1 MPELQAAALQSDVS
15 LYPAAILAI
24 AGERVL
30 PGGKLY
36 PDLMGAAG
44 VQSDARKAR
53 VPCFFQDAIF
63 QNGFPHA
70 LARAADREHPA
81 PAAVFEQ
88 PVPQDAFGGQCFV
101 RPACNDGA
109 VLLDERRL
117 FCPALGPAV
126 LHGVGVLALGDLTA
140 EFCRSFL
147 RFGKHHQAGNAGVQ
161 PVHHPHKGVRGVP
174 QLPQRCGNTLLAGK
188 AGGLVQHYDGSVLV
202 QDVHSLPSAIS
213 ALSFRMPAMV
223 LPSRISPLMTI
234 S

>member
-1 MPELQAAALQSDVS
+1 M
-15 LYPAAILAI
+15 
-24 AGERVL
+24 L

-53 VPCFFQDAIF
+53 VPCCFQDAVF

-70 LARAADREHPA
+70 LAGAADREHPA
-81 PAAVFEQ
+81 PAAVLEQ
-88 PVPQDAFGGQCFV
+88 PVPQGAFGGQCFV

-109 VLLDERRL
+109 VLLDELRL

-126 LHGVGVLALGDLTA
+126 LHSVGVLALGDLTA
-140 EFCRSFL
+140 ECGRSPG
-147 RFGKHHQAGNAGVQ
+147 RAGKHHQAGNAGVQ

-174 QLPQRCGNTLLAGK
+174 PLPQRCGNALLTGK
-188 AGGLVQHYDGSVLV
+188 ARGLVQHHDGSVLV